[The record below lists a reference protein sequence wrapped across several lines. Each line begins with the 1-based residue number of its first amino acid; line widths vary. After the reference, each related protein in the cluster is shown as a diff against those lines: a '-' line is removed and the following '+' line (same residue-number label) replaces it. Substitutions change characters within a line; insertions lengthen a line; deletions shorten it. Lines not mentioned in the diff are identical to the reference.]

1 MQNVAIIS
9 FWAPLLIVIAFVLV
23 SAVAY
28 LYRSRG
34 RGDFKE
40 GTEQTKVFLSGEDEP
55 EEGMRHVR
63 AHNMY
68 WGFFEAMKQY
78 YGPTVRAHSG
88 IINDYIIWLLAVT
101 AVVGIALFAAGL
113 F

>member
-1 MQNVAIIS
+1 MQTVAILS
-9 FWAPLLIVIAFVLV
+9 FWAPFLIVIAFILV
-23 SAVAY
+23 SVMAY
-28 LYRSRG
+28 LYRGRG
-34 RGDFKE
+34 RADFKE

-55 EEGMRHVR
+55 DEGMRHVR

-78 YGPTVRAHSG
+78 YDPTVRAHSG
-88 IINDYIIWLLAVT
+88 IINDYLLWLLGLT
-101 AVVGIALFAAGL
+101 AVVCIALFAAGM

>member
-1 MQNVAIIS
+1 MQAVAILS

-23 SAVAY
+23 SALAY
-28 LYRSRG
+28 FYRG
-34 RGDFKE
+34 RGRSDFKE

-55 EEGMRHVR
+55 EEGMLHVR

-88 IINDYIIWLLAVT
+88 IINDYLIWLLGLT
-101 AVVGIALFAAGL
+101 AVVCIALIAAEML
-113 F
+113 